1 MAVSICEGFKIDAHN
16 YYTTVASSTS
26 TIASQYVYSATNLR
40 PQELSFGYDV
50 PVNKWVSWIHGFNVS
65 FVAHNLWMIY
75 NKAPFDP
82 EMTASTGTYNQGI
95 DYFMQ
100 PSLRTMGFSVK
111 VKF

>member
-1 MAVSICEGFKIDAHN
+1 MPVS
-16 YYTTVASSTS
+16 
-26 TIASQYVYSATNLR
+26 R
-40 PQELSFGYDV
+40 WV
-50 PVNKWVSWIHGFNVS
+50 PWIHGFNVS